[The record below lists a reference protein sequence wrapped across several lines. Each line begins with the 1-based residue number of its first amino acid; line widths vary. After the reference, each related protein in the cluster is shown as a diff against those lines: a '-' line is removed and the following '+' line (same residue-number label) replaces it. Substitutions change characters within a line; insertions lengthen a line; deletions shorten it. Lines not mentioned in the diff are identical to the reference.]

1 MSDNE
6 SRTGISGLE
15 RRSLR
20 VRFPLGV
27 LSVVAMIALVLA
39 GAGPVFIL
47 AKWAVST
54 TQDIIADPFGWWT
67 HGIQWHNVSNAWSA
81 VGIGRYLVH
90 TLWVVL
96 GSVGAGL
103 FVSLTGAYTIAIL
116 RPRYAKVLN
125 AAVLATLF
133 VPGVISLIPLYLT
146 ILDVPLVG
154 ANLLNNYLAA
164 WLPFGAHAFYMLIV
178 IRFFQTLP
186 AEVFEAAK
194 VDGAGPVRT
203 FVSIVLPMSRPVIAV
218 VSLFMVVA
226 SWKDFLWPLLVL
238 QAEPVRPLSV
248 ALAQL
253 ADKTEASVLMASMF
267 IAVIVPV
274 ALFLVFQR
282 HFLRSAGQAGAIK
295 G

>member
-67 HGIQWHNVSNAWSA
+67 HGVQWRNVSNAWSA

-96 GSVGAGL
+96 GSVVAGL

-186 AEVFEAAK
+186 TEVFEAAK